1 MKKTI
6 TNKYQ
11 SKVLLRVIT
20 KIEER
25 EKKLSVKQYLNKI
38 TPNLYDLI
46 NDHKI
51 ARKAWKIQISMRV
64 NFTSSKDIGETCTIY
79 VWSDNKKIIWG
90 SDTDNIIEELFESF
104 LDNY

>member
-1 MKKTI
+1 M
-6 TNKYQ
+6 
-11 SKVLLRVIT
+11 
-20 KIEER
+20 
-25 EKKLSVKQYLNKI
+25 
-38 TPNLYDLI
+38 
-46 NDHKI
+46 H
-51 ARKAWKIQISMRV
+51 V